1 MYNRLIISFAVL
13 FLLTGCSM
21 FNKDKI
27 EVTTQKRFEKAQLY
41 LSNNKFEKAKNQFQ
55 IIIQNEKGTSLSLE
69 SYFHLGK
76 SFFGLKNYEEAIYHF
91 NYYSMFSNQIENV
104 EKAQFMKSKCE
115 FKLTLDYNNDQT
127 QSFLAISSIQEFLD
141 NFPYSIYKDEAYQ
154 MIQDL
159 RAKIAKKYF
168 ENGRLYLKIKKF
180 ESAMYY
186 FDLVISDYYDTKYSD
201 ESKLSY
207 IFTYILMKDYNKA
220 KEYFDKNKATFK
232 SSDILKEA
240 EKVLNE
246 YQDGLGFSGYYR
258 LYK

>member
-1 MYNRLIISFAVL
+1 MFNRLILSLVTF
-13 FLLTGCSM
+13 FLLTGCSV
-21 FNKDKI
+21 FNKEK
-27 EVTTQKRFEKAQLY
+27 VNLTTQTRFEKAQIY
-41 LSNNKFEKAKNQFQ
+41 LSKNKFEKAKNEFQ

-69 SYFHLGK
+69 AYFYLGE

-127 QSFLAISSIQEFLD
+127 QTFLAISSIQEFLD
-141 NFPYSIYKDEAYQ
+141 NFPYSTYKDDAYK

-159 RAKIAKKYF
+159 RAKLAKKYF

-186 FDLVISDYYDTKYSD
+186 FDIVISDYYDTKYSD
-201 ESKLSY
+201 ESKISY
-207 IFTYILMKDYNKA
+207 IFTYILMKDYDKATEYFLNNKA
-220 KEYFDKNKATFK
+220 SFKNNYK
-232 SSDILKEA
+232 LKEA
-240 EKVLNE
+240 EDMLNE
-246 YQDGLGFSGYYR
+246 YKGGIGLSGYYR